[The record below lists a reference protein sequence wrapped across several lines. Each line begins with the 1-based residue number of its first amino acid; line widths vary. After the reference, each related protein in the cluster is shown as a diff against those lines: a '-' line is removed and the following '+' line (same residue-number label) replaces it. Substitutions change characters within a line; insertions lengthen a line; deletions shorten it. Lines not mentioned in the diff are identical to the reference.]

1 MWRAVATPTG
11 HVDRRAGRAARCEGV
26 RSGSAPRQGHGH
38 LLPTKGA
45 VRRRL
50 SCRGERSGDPSGV
63 PRRGRPVSGVLDE
76 TDRRLLELLAEDAR
90 LPLTGLARRLGVARS
105 TVQVRLARLEARGV
119 IAGYTVRLAPGHRDD
134 EGGVEALVSLVVDAR
149 QVDRVVGEL
158 GACREV
164 RTLHAVSGPVD
175 LVALVR
181 CATPAELD
189 RLLDR
194 IGATPGV
201 ERTNSSVVLA
211 TRIDRRDP
219 T

>member
-1 MWRAVATPTG
+1 MWRAGPSSAG
-11 HVDRRAGRAARCEGV
+11 HIDRRDRH
-26 RSGSAPRQGHGH
+26 PRRRR
-38 LLPTKGA
+38 A
-45 VRRRL
+45 VRA
-50 SCRGERSGDPSGV
+50 
-63 PRRGRPVSGVLDE
+63 VSGVLDE

-90 LPLTGLARRLGVARS
+90 LPLTGLARRLGIARS

-119 IAGYTVRLAPGHRDD
+119 IAGYTVRLGPAHHDD
-134 EGGVEALVSLVVDAR
+134 DRGVEALVSLVVDAR

-158 GACREV
+158 EACREV
-164 RTLHAVSGPVD
+164 RSLHAVSGAVD

-181 CATPAELD
+181 CPTPVDLD